1 MRNSNL
7 NFVSTE
13 NQHEILMKFG
23 KCLYHNWS
31 RNYVQY
37 GFTVLLPKFD
47 WLVTFTMVGQFAN
60 IWGIMVPTVIKFA
73 QNVSKRPILKLL

>member
-1 MRNSNL
+1 MTTLAMDSINQNGLSLCRMDLKFSAHTYFLMRNSNL
-7 NFVSTE
+7 NSISTE

-37 GFTVLLPKFD
+37 GFTL
-47 WLVTFTMVGQFAN
+47 T
-60 IWGIMVPTVIKFA
+60 
-73 QNVSKRPILKLL
+73 